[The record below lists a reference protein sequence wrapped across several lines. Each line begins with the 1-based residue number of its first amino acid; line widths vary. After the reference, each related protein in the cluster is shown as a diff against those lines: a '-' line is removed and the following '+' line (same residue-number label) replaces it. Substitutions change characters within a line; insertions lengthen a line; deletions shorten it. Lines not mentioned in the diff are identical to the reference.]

1 MNKSISEL
9 NLLVE
14 TLRQIRTS
22 KDYDTRSWYKTIV
35 KLPQIIN
42 FKYGKFEDGS
52 NKGRLFCMHLTIY
65 GKRTGVF
72 KRLSIDTGKVF

>member
-14 TLRQIRTS
+14 ALRQIRTS

-35 KLPQIIN
+35 KMPQIID
-42 FKYGKFEDGS
+42 FKYGKFEGGIIKD
-52 NKGRLFCMHLTIY
+52 KLFCMHFTIY
-65 GKRTGVF
+65 GKRTGTF